1 MKKIVITGS
10 IAYDYLMSFP
20 GQFKKVIMP
29 EQLEHISLSF
39 LVDTMVKQRG
49 GVAPNIAYTMAM
61 LGGRPS
67 IMATAGQDF
76 SEYRAWL
83 EEQGVNTSAIVDIV
97 DVFTASFFVTTDLD
111 QNQIA
116 SFYTGAMAFADTV
129 TFEKYAPD
137 ADLATI
143 SPNDPRAMQAYI
155 RECKQLGIPYI
166 YDPSQQTIRSTGE
179 ELCEGLDGSL
189 FLAVNEYEFH
199 LIQEKTGLSEDEIFD
214 RAGGVIVTL
223 GSEGSRIIVDGREVN
238 IPIATPRRILEP
250 TGAGDAFNGGFAV
263 ALSRGMDPV
272 DAVRYGTTLGT
283 NALIQRNGPRVGI
296 LTTAGFESS
305 VPLMRA
311 RRPARLP
318 VMSPMT
324 ASGTVTSTLTMGS
337 RICGPALLMASS
349 NACRAAITNAISLE
363 STGWNF
369 PSYTVTSMSWSW

>member
-10 IAYDYLMSFP
+10 IAFDYLMSFP
-20 GQFKKVIMP
+20 GHFSEVIMP
-29 EQLEHISLSF
+29 DQLDNISLSF

-67 IMATAGQDF
+67 ILATAGQDF

-83 EEQGVNTSAIVDIV
+83 EEQGVNTSAIVDID

-166 YDPSQQTIRSTGE
+166 YDPSQQTIRLSGE
-179 ELCEGLDGSL
+179 ELYEGLDGCFL
-189 FLAVNEYEFH
+189 LAVNSYEFH
-199 LIQEKTGLSEDEIFD
+199 LIQERTGLDSNGILDLV
-214 RAGGVIVTL
+214 GGLLVTSGAD
-223 GSEGSRIIVDGREVN
+223 GSELTVGDESWQIPVAPPSKIV
-238 IPIATPRRILEP
+238 EP
-250 TGAGDAFNGGFAV
+250 TGAGDAFRGGLIRGIELGVSWPTAARMG
-263 ALSRGMDPV
+263 ALASTFVLENM
-272 DAVRYGTTLGT
+272 GTQGHRFTPQSFVERFRKHFDDDG
-283 NALIQRNGPRVGI
+283 ALDSLVMPQ
-296 LTTAGFESS
+296 TT
-305 VPLMRA
+305 V
-311 RRPARLP
+311 
-318 VMSPMT
+318 
-324 ASGTVTSTLTMGS
+324 
-337 RICGPALLMASS
+337 
-349 NACRAAITNAISLE
+349 
-363 STGWNF
+363 
-369 PSYTVTSMSWSW
+369 